1 MPEFPP
7 PIRLF
12 GEPPLPAEPYDEPRP
27 VETPVDDADRFGAE
41 EAAARLTAR
50 LAQVQP
56 AASQLA
62 GDGSPLLSPPF
73 SLARDHFEGP
83 VSAGATLVVFGAF
96 GTPASRPLGRVIER
110 VRARHMAT
118 ARIAWRHF
126 PDAGA
131 HPHAVMLALAAEAA
145 AARGRFWALTREL
158 LSLRHDD
165 PVDLHAALLRA
176 GLDPE
181 RTLDAMRAGTGEDR
195 IADDVASAMASGVA
209 FSPALFLNGERYTG
223 ELDAAAVSAAVAG
236 AIHAKPGSRTRDV

>member
-7 PIRLF
+7 PIPPF
-12 GEPPLPAEPYDEPRP
+12 GEPPLPAEPYDRPRRG
-27 VETPVDDADRFGAE
+27 EAPVDDADRFGAE
-41 EAAARLTAR
+41 DAAARLAAR
-50 LAQVQP
+50 LGQVEP
-56 AASQLA
+56 AARRLA
-62 GDGSPLLSPPF
+62 GDGEPLLSPPF
-73 SLARDHFEGP
+73 SVARDHVEGP

-110 VRARHMAT
+110 VRERHMGT
-118 ARIAWRHF
+118 VRLAWRHF

-145 AARGRFWALTREL
+145 AARGRFWSLTNEL
-158 LSLRHDD
+158 LRLRHDE

-181 RTLDAMRAGTGEDR
+181 RTLDAMRAGTGADR

-223 ELDAAAVSAAVAG
+223 ELDPAAVSAAVA
-236 AIHAKPGSRTRDV
+236 AAR